1 MDKGTYYTHALA
13 RLGDH
18 NDVNGSDE
26 HTACEMFAQHAI
38 ALCLDYT
45 RWSWATIETTLTL
58 TNGTAQLPPDC
69 LRLHTVSLPTY
80 QIHGRTIH
88 ADGATTA
95 ASSRHSSNGATADIT
110 YTTSTF
116 IDTVSLPDYEPTFC
130 EACILM
136 LAAIM
141 APRLTNNLNLAD
153 KLKQEAYSRLHAA
166 KVKDARI
173 SDSNDQ
179 TPEL

>member
-18 NDVNGSDE
+18 NDIAGSDE
-26 HTACEMFAQHAI
+26 HTACETFAQHAI

-45 RWSWATIETTLTL
+45 RWSWATITTTLTL
-58 TNGTAQLPPDC
+58 TNGTATLPSDC
-69 LRLHTVSLPTY
+69 LRLQTTTLPTY
-80 QIHGRTIH
+80 RILGRTISS
-88 ADGATTA
+88 DTGATET
-95 ASSRHSSNGATADIT
+95 TIT
-110 YTTSTF
+110 YVTSAF

-136 LAAIM
+136 LAAMI

-153 KLKQEAYSRLHAA
+153 KLKQEAYARLHAA
-166 KVKDARI
+166 KVKDART

-179 TPEL
+179 LPQL

>member
-1 MDKGTYYTHALA
+1 MDKGTFYTHALA

-18 NDVNGSDE
+18 NDIAGSDE
-26 HTACEMFAQHAI
+26 HAACEMFAQHAI

-45 RWSWATIETTLTL
+45 RWTWATIETTLTL

-69 LRLHTVSLPTY
+69 LRLQTTSLPTY
-80 QIHGRTIH
+80 QIHGRTIY
-88 ADGATTA
+88 AEGATTA
-95 ASSRHSSNGATADIT
+95 IIT
-110 YTTSTF
+110 YVSSTF

-136 LAAIM
+136 LAAMM
-141 APRLTNNLNLAD
+141 APRLTNNLNLAE
-153 KLKQEAYSRLHAA
+153 KLKQEAYARLHAA

>member
-18 NDVNGSDE
+18 NDIAGSDE
-26 HTACEMFAQHAI
+26 HNACETFAQHAI

-45 RWSWATIETTLTL
+45 RWSWATINTTLTL
-58 TNGTAQLPPDC
+58 TNGTALLPPDC
-69 LRLHTVSLPTY
+69 LRIQHITLPTY
-80 QIHGRTIH
+80 QINGRTIH
-88 ADGATTA
+88 TTAAATTA
-95 ASSRHSSNGATADIT
+95 TLTYVSSA
-110 YTTSTF
+110 F

-141 APRLTNNLNLAD
+141 APRLTNNLNLAE

-166 KVKDARI
+166 KVKDARC

>member
-1 MDKGTYYTHALA
+1 MDKGTYYMHALA

-18 NDVNGSDE
+18 NDIAGSDE
-26 HTACEMFAQHAI
+26 HAACEMFAQHAI
-38 ALCLDYT
+38 AICLDYT
-45 RWSWATIETTLTL
+45 RWTWATIATTLTL

-69 LRLHTVSLPTY
+69 LRLQTTSLPTY

-88 ADGATTA
+88 AEGATTA
-95 ASSRHSSNGATADIT
+95 IIT
-110 YTTSTF
+110 YVSSTF

-136 LAAIM
+136 LAAMM
-141 APRLTNNLNLAD
+141 APRLTNNLNLAE
-153 KLKQEAYSRLHAA
+153 KLKQEAYARLHAA
-166 KVKDARI
+166 SVKDARI

>member
-45 RWSWATIETTLTL
+45 RWTWATIATTLTL

-95 ASSRHSSNGATADIT
+95 AIT

-179 TPEL
+179 RPQL

>member
-1 MDKGTYYTHALA
+1 MDKGTFYTHALA

-18 NDVNGSDE
+18 NDIAGSDE

-38 ALCLDYT
+38 ALCLDYS
-45 RWSWATIETTLTL
+45 RWTWATIKTTLTL
-58 TNGTAQLPPDC
+58 TNGTATLPPDC
-69 LRLHTVSLPTY
+69 LRLQTLSLPTY
-80 QIHGRTIH
+80 QIRGRTLH

-95 ASSRHSSNGATADIT
+95 TIT
-110 YTTSTF
+110 YTSSAF

-136 LAAIM
+136 LAALI
-141 APRLTNNLNLAD
+141 APRITNNLNLAD
-153 KLKQEAYSRLHAA
+153 KLKQEAYSRLHNA

-179 TPEL
+179 LPQL

>member
-1 MDKGTYYTHALA
+1 MDKGTFYTHALA

-18 NDVNGSDE
+18 NDVAGSDE

-38 ALCLDYT
+38 AVCLDYT
-45 RWSWATIETTLTL
+45 RWSWATITTTLTL
-58 TNGTAQLPPDC
+58 TNGTATLPSDC
-69 LRLHTVSLPTY
+69 LRLQTTTLPTY
-80 QIHGRTIH
+80 RILGRTLTS
-88 ADGATTA
+88 DTGETSAT
-95 ASSRHSSNGATADIT
+95 IT
-110 YTTSTF
+110 YTTNVYV
-116 IDTVSLPDYEPTFC
+116 DTVTLPDYEPTFC

-136 LAAIM
+136 LAAMM

-153 KLKQEAYSRLHAA
+153 KLKQEAYARLHAA

-179 TPEL
+179 TPQL

>member
-18 NDVNGSDE
+18 NDIAGSDE
-26 HTACEMFAQHAI
+26 HAACETFAQHAI

-95 ASSRHSSNGATADIT
+95 AIT

-136 LAAIM
+136 LAAMM